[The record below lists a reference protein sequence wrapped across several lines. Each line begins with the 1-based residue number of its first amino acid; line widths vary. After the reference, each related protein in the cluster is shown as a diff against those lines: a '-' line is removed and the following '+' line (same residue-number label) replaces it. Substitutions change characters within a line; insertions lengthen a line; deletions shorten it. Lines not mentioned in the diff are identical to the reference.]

1 MSRARIEVPQLEN
14 MVGAGKKEICQICRG
29 SIALLIR
36 ITYVSGDRKGS
47 ECGIQSETLCVGK
60 HGKSGRISGKF
71 L

>member
-1 MSRARIEVPQLEN
+1 MSRASTTVREY
-14 MVGAGKKEICQICRG
+14 GRSRKKEICQICRG

-47 ECGIQSETLCVGK
+47 ECGIQSEALCVGK